1 MSRISYRSSTG
12 GGMRGFSSG
21 SAIVGGSSGARS
33 SFSSVSVSR
42 VGGGRAG
49 GGGGFGAGG
58 GFGSR
63 SLYNLGGSK
72 RISVGGGLRSGASA
86 GYGFGGGSGFGLGY
100 GGGAGAALGLGAG
113 GGGGYGLGGFGMG
126 GPGFGGRGGPGFPVC
141 PPGGIHEVTV
151 NQSLLA
157 PLKLDIDPEIQKVR
171 TQEREQIKTLNN
183 KFASFIDKVR
193 FLEQQ
198 NKVLETKWSLL
209 QEQGHT
215 VTRKSLEPLFE
226 SYINN
231 LRRQLDNLMGER
243 GRLDSE
249 LRSMQD
255 MVEDFKNKYE
265 DEINRRTGAE
275 NEFVVLK
282 KDVDGAY
289 MNKVELQAKADGLA
303 DEINFLRALYE
314 AELSQ
319 MQQQVSD
326 TSVVLSMDNNR
337 SLDLNSII
345 AEVKAQ
351 YEDIANRSRAEAEAW
366 YQNKYEEL
374 QVSAGRHGDDL
385 RNTKMEISEINRM
398 VQRLRNEIESV
409 KKQCAN
415 LQAAIAEAEER
426 GEMALKDAKSKLAEL
441 EDALQKAKADLAR
454 QLREYQEL
462 MNVKLA
468 LDIEI
473 ATYRKLLEGEESR
486 LAGEG
491 VGAHPP
497 HPKPVMSRQ
506 STVRIQRGRSGFSA
520 ASAIVPGTCRT
531 SFSSRSVTRVGGCN
545 AGSGFARVGG
555 GFGSRSLYNFGG
567 CKRISMA
574 GRGGGYYGTTGFGGG
589 SGSMLGYGYGA
600 FGGGMGGPGF
610 PAGGIQEVSI
620 NQSLL
625 KPLNLEIDPSIQRIR
640 KEEKEQIK
648 TLNNKFASFID
659 KVRFLE
665 QQNKVLETKWSLLQ
679 EQGMK
684 TVRNNLEPLFETYIN
699 NLRMQLNSL
708 LSDKGRLEGELVNT
722 QYLVEDFKKKYEDEI
737 NRRTIA
743 ENEFVT
749 LKKDVD
755 ASYMNKV
762 ELQAKADAL
771 TEEINFLR
779 ALYEAEL
786 SQMQTQISDT
796 SVVLTM
802 DNNRNLDLDSII
814 AEYEELQATAGR
826 HGDDLRSTKQEISE
840 LNRHVQRL
848 RAEIDSVKKQ
858 CANLKAAIADAEE
871 RGELALK
878 DAKAKLAELEDALQQ
893 AKADLA
899 RQLREYQELMNVK
912 LALDIEIATYRKLLE
927 GEECRLAGDGVPVNI
942 SVTRTTMGSG
952 YGGGSN
958 LSMGGGM
965 CSMGNNYSCSGP
977 GGSSAMGGG
986 SSSSVKFFSSSSSRR
1001 SYRS

>member
-1 MSRISYRSSTG
+1 
-12 GGMRGFSSG
+12 
-21 SAIVGGSSGARS
+21 
-33 SFSSVSVSR
+33 
-42 VGGGRAG
+42 
-49 GGGGFGAGG
+49 
-58 GFGSR
+58 
-63 SLYNLGGSK
+63 
-72 RISVGGGLRSGASA
+72 
-86 GYGFGGGSGFGLGY
+86 
-100 GGGAGAALGLGAG
+100 
-113 GGGGYGLGGFGMG
+113 
-126 GPGFGGRGGPGFPVC
+126 
-141 PPGGIHEVTV
+141 
-151 NQSLLA
+151 
-157 PLKLDIDPEIQKVR
+157 
-171 TQEREQIKTLNN
+171 
-183 KFASFIDKVR
+183 
-193 FLEQQ
+193 
-198 NKVLETKWSLL
+198 
-209 QEQGHT
+209 
-215 VTRKSLEPLFE
+215 
-226 SYINN
+226 
-231 LRRQLDNLMGER
+231 
-243 GRLDSE
+243 
-249 LRSMQD
+249 
-255 MVEDFKNKYE
+255 
-265 DEINRRTGAE
+265 
-275 NEFVVLK
+275 
-282 KDVDGAY
+282 
-289 MNKVELQAKADGLA
+289 
-303 DEINFLRALYE
+303 
-314 AELSQ
+314 
-319 MQQQVSD
+319 
-326 TSVVLSMDNNR
+326 
-337 SLDLNSII
+337 
-345 AEVKAQ
+345 
-351 YEDIANRSRAEAEAW
+351 
-366 YQNKYEEL
+366 
-374 QVSAGRHGDDL
+374 
-385 RNTKMEISEINRM
+385 
-398 VQRLRNEIESV
+398 
-409 KKQCAN
+409 
-415 LQAAIAEAEER
+415 
-426 GEMALKDAKSKLAEL
+426 
-441 EDALQKAKADLAR
+441 
-454 QLREYQEL
+454 
-462 MNVKLA
+462 
-468 LDIEI
+468 
-473 ATYRKLLEGEESR
+473 
-486 LAGEG
+486 
-491 VGAHPP
+491 
-497 HPKPVMSRQ
+497 MSRQ

-567 CKRISMA
+567 CKRISAA
-574 GRGGGYYGTTGFGGG
+574 GRGGGFYGTAGFGGG
-589 SGSMLGYGYGA
+589 AGSMLGYGYGA
-600 FGGGMGGPGF
+600 FGGPGF

-871 RGELALK
+871 RGEIALK

-942 SVTRTTMGSG
+942 SVTRTTVGSG

-977 GGSSAMGGG
+977 GGSSALGGG

>member
-1 MSRISYRSSTG
+1 
-12 GGMRGFSSG
+12 
-21 SAIVGGSSGARS
+21 
-33 SFSSVSVSR
+33 
-42 VGGGRAG
+42 
-49 GGGGFGAGG
+49 
-58 GFGSR
+58 
-63 SLYNLGGSK
+63 
-72 RISVGGGLRSGASA
+72 
-86 GYGFGGGSGFGLGY
+86 
-100 GGGAGAALGLGAG
+100 
-113 GGGGYGLGGFGMG
+113 
-126 GPGFGGRGGPGFPVC
+126 
-141 PPGGIHEVTV
+141 
-151 NQSLLA
+151 
-157 PLKLDIDPEIQKVR
+157 
-171 TQEREQIKTLNN
+171 
-183 KFASFIDKVR
+183 
-193 FLEQQ
+193 
-198 NKVLETKWSLL
+198 
-209 QEQGHT
+209 
-215 VTRKSLEPLFE
+215 
-226 SYINN
+226 
-231 LRRQLDNLMGER
+231 
-243 GRLDSE
+243 
-249 LRSMQD
+249 
-255 MVEDFKNKYE
+255 
-265 DEINRRTGAE
+265 
-275 NEFVVLK
+275 
-282 KDVDGAY
+282 
-289 MNKVELQAKADGLA
+289 
-303 DEINFLRALYE
+303 
-314 AELSQ
+314 
-319 MQQQVSD
+319 
-326 TSVVLSMDNNR
+326 
-337 SLDLNSII
+337 
-345 AEVKAQ
+345 
-351 YEDIANRSRAEAEAW
+351 
-366 YQNKYEEL
+366 
-374 QVSAGRHGDDL
+374 
-385 RNTKMEISEINRM
+385 
-398 VQRLRNEIESV
+398 
-409 KKQCAN
+409 
-415 LQAAIAEAEER
+415 
-426 GEMALKDAKSKLAEL
+426 
-441 EDALQKAKADLAR
+441 
-454 QLREYQEL
+454 
-462 MNVKLA
+462 
-468 LDIEI
+468 
-473 ATYRKLLEGEESR
+473 
-486 LAGEG
+486 
-491 VGAHPP
+491 
-497 HPKPVMSRQ
+497 MSRQ

-567 CKRISMA
+567 CKRISAA
-574 GRGGGYYGTTGFGGG
+574 GRGGGFYGTVGFGGG
-589 SGSMLGYGYGA
+589 AGSMLGYGYGA

-814 AEYEELQATAGR
+814 AEVKAQYEDIANRSRAEAESWYQTKYEELQATAGR

-942 SVTRTTMGSG
+942 SVTRTTVGSG

-977 GGSSAMGGG
+977 GGSNAMGGG

>member
-1 MSRISYRSSTG
+1 MSRISFRSSTG

-21 SAIVGGSSGARS
+21 SAIVGGGSGSRS

-72 RISVGGGLRSGASA
+72 RISYSSVGGGLRSGAGG
-86 GYGFGGGSGFGLGY
+86 GYSFGGGAGFGLGY
-100 GGGAGAALGLGAG
+100 GGGAGAGFGLGGAG
-113 GGGGYGLGGFGMG
+113 GGGGYGLGSGFGMG

-141 PPGGIHEVTV
+141 PPGGIHEVTI

-215 VTRKSLEPLFE
+215 VTRKSLDPLFE
-226 SYINN
+226 AYVNN
-231 LRRQLDNLMGER
+231 LRRQLDSLMGER

-249 LRSMQD
+249 LRNMQD

-385 RNTKMEISEINRM
+385 RNTKIEISEINRM

-426 GEMALKDAKSKLAEL
+426 GEMALKDAKAKLSEL

-491 VGAHPP
+491 VGA
-497 HPKPVMSRQ
+497 VSVSVVSSSSGMSY
-506 STVRIQRGRSGFSA
+506 GG
-520 ASAIVPGTCRT
+520 
-531 SFSSRSVTRVGGCN
+531 SSLGMGGGLGGGLCMGGGGG
-545 AGSGFARVGG
+545 GSGGYSI
-555 GFGSRSLYNFGG
+555 GS
-567 CKRISMA
+567 
-574 GRGGGYYGTTGFGGG
+574 GFGGG
-589 SGSMLGYGYGA
+589 SGG
-600 FGGGMGGPGF
+600 FGG
-610 PAGGIQEVSI
+610 
-620 NQSLL
+620 
-625 KPLNLEIDPSIQRIR
+625 R
-640 KEEKEQIK
+640 
-648 TLNNKFASFID
+648 
-659 KVRFLE
+659 
-665 QQNKVLETKWSLLQ
+665 
-679 EQGMK
+679 
-684 TVRNNLEPLFETYIN
+684 
-699 NLRMQLNSL
+699 
-708 LSDKGRLEGELVNT
+708 
-722 QYLVEDFKKKYEDEI
+722 
-737 NRRTIA
+737 
-743 ENEFVT
+743 
-749 LKKDVD
+749 
-755 ASYMNKV
+755 
-762 ELQAKADAL
+762 
-771 TEEINFLR
+771 
-779 ALYEAEL
+779 
-786 SQMQTQISDT
+786 
-796 SVVLTM
+796 
-802 DNNRNLDLDSII
+802 
-814 AEYEELQATAGR
+814 
-826 HGDDLRSTKQEISE
+826 
-840 LNRHVQRL
+840 
-848 RAEIDSVKKQ
+848 
-858 CANLKAAIADAEE
+858 
-871 RGELALK
+871 
-878 DAKAKLAELEDALQQ
+878 
-893 AKADLA
+893 
-899 RQLREYQELMNVK
+899 
-912 LALDIEIATYRKLLE
+912 
-927 GEECRLAGDGVPVNI
+927 
-942 SVTRTTMGSG
+942 
-952 YGGGSN
+952 GSN
-958 LSMGGGM
+958 LNMGGGI
-965 CSMGNNYSCSGP
+965 CNMGNSFNCGSGP
-977 GGSSAMGGG
+977 GVCSTNLGGN
-986 SSSSVKFFSSSSSRR
+986 SSSSMKFLSTSSTRR